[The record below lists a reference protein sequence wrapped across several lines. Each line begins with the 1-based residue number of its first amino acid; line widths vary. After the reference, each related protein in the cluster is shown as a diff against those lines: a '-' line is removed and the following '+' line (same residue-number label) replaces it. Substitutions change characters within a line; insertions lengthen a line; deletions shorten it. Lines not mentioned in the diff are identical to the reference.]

1 MYEAEQFPTMSDR
14 EKYLFDLQG
23 FLVVRGLLST
33 DEVKRL
39 NEAVDAN
46 RDKHGEHTAR
56 AVGPELEGTHLRGH
70 INGMLTWGPP
80 LVSALSRSVSP
91 SQAYP
96 LSQYLTRSWLEAGP
110 TRPTY

>member
-23 FLVVRGLLST
+23 FIVVRGLLST

-46 RDKHGEHTAR
+46 IDKHGEHTSR
-56 AVGPELEGTHLRGH
+56 AVGPESGSRPGSAAGLHAFGRRQSPGPGLLRRC
-70 INGMLTWGPP
+70 PR
-80 LVSALSRSVSP
+80 AR
-91 SQAYP
+91 
-96 LSQYLTRSWLEAGP
+96 
-110 TRPTY
+110 